1 MREIH
6 IQHHNHNLNSNTL
19 ISDLREELFGDIDFF
34 EFGAYAFIAGLFAI
48 MASVAIYMAAVYL
61 I

>member
-1 MREIH
+1 MRTH
-6 IQHHNHNLNSNTL
+6 TRYNTL
-19 ISDLREELFGDIDFF
+19 LNKNSTHGIIFDYTFGDDWQTYC
-34 EFGAYAFIAGLFAI
+34 AYLFIAMLGAV

>member
-1 MREIH
+1 MREH
-6 IQHHNHNLNSNTL
+6 THCNTL
-19 ISDLREELFGDIDFF
+19 LNKNSTHGIIFDYIVGDDWQTYC
-34 EFGAYAFIAGLFAI
+34 AYLFIAMLGAV

>member
-1 MREIH
+1 MRTNH
-6 IQHHNHNLNSNTL
+6 IQHHNHKANLNTL
-19 ISDLREELFGDIDFF
+19 AAELREELFGDCDIF
-34 EFGAYAFIAGLFAI
+34 EFGAYAFYAGLLAV